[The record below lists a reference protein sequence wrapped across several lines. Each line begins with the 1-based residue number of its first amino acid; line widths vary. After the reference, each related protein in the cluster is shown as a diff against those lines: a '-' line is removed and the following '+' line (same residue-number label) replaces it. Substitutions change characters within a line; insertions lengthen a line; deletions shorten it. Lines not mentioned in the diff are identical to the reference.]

1 MECRFIFPTGKRC
14 RCRATPSH
22 VFCRHHAPQPRPRT
36 LRPPTAGFHPLI
48 DVRRNLAVVTPQ
60 QIPAAILC
68 ILSALLEDGSHGISD
83 VHAGTLLRSL
93 LRRNGSVP
101 FILPGDPAPQPDF
114 AQQFSESLDRV
125 AAIIERHTAAI
136 SQSNMLRPAR

>member
-22 VFCRHHAPQPRPRT
+22 VFCRHHAPQPRART
-36 LRPPTAGFHPLI
+36 LRPPTAGFPRWI
-48 DVRRNLAVVTPQ
+48 DVRRYLAVVPPE

-68 ILSALLEDGSHGISD
+68 ILSALLEDGSRSISD
-83 VHAGTLLRSL
+83 THAGTLLRAL

-101 FILPGDPAPQPDF
+101 FALPEDPAPQPDF

-125 AAIIERHTAAI
+125 AAIVERHTEALSKAK
-136 SQSNMLRPAR
+136 LAR